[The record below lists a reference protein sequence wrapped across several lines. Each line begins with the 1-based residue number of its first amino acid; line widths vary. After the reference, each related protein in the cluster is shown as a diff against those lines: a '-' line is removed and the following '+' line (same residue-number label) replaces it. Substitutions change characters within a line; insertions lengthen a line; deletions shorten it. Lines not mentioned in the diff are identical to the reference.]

1 MVFLVKDLF
10 AWLTK
15 LASDCKNVITSLE
28 EGTMGVYTHS
38 EKLGMHVVC
47 WANWMLNV
55 YLENKYGDAT
65 LIQWTKM
72 AFLAKDLFARL
83 TKLASACKNVI
94 TSLKER
100 TMEVYTHVAQKSLA
114 SKGEFD
120 ALSFGHEVE
129 DRTKKLIT

>member
-38 EKLGMHVVC
+38 EKLGRHVVC

-55 YLENKYGDAT
+55 YLENKYGDAR
-65 LIQWTKM
+65 LIQ
-72 AFLAKDLFARL
+72 
-83 TKLASACKNVI
+83 
-94 TSLKER
+94 
-100 TMEVYTHVAQKSLA
+100 
-114 SKGEFD
+114 
-120 ALSFGHEVE
+120 
-129 DRTKKLIT
+129 